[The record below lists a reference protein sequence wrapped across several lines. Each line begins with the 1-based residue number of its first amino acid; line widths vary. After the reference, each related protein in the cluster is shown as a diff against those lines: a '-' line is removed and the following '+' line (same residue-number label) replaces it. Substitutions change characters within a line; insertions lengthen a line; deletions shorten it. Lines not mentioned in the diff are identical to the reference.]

1 MQIYE
6 YSLVKVVIL
15 VRNLLDH
22 FQLVGLDV
30 LLEHNRSGVAGDV
43 IDVVADGKII
53 ERHIAKRPQQF
64 VAIVVHRPVPVEEMA
79 LYQ

>member
-1 MQIYE
+1 MCRKNE
-6 YSLVKVVIL
+6 FA
-15 VRNLLDH
+15 D
-22 FQLVGLDV
+22 
-30 LLEHNRSGVAGDV
+30 DV

-53 ERHIAKRPQQF
+53 ERHIAKRPQQL